1 MLHFPTGG
9 YINLRFYGAVEL
21 KDLKNYLKNWKEH
34 ETYPDN
40 IPRKD

>member
-21 KDLKNYLKNWKEH
+21 KDLKKLFEKLERTW
-34 ETYPDN
+34 N
-40 IPRKD
+40 ISR